1 MNLSEIWIKR
11 PVMTIL
17 VMFGILF
24 FGIISYRSLPINN
37 LPSVDFPTIQVAA
50 SLPGA
55 SPETMAS
62 TIAKPLEKQFASIA
76 GLESMSSV
84 SYRGYTNII
93 LQFSLERNI
102 DNCAQDVSAKIN
114 AAQGELPSNMP
125 SPPVYDKVNPSDQ
138 PVIYI
143 ALACDTMPL
152 IQLNDYAE
160 NILAQNFSTVN
171 GVAQVIVYGQRFAV
185 RVQVNPKLLA
195 NRGIGIND
203 VEDAVKNA
211 NVNLPGGT
219 LDGNFQ
225 AFTIDSNGQLMVAEQ
240 YRSAI
245 VTYQNGNPVRIKDI
259 GNAIDGVEKDK
270 QMAAWYI
277 TKDKTKRSIVLAI
290 KKQPGTNTVKVSD
303 GIKEVIPRLKTM
315 IPDSIEWYLLYD
327 ASEYIEDSIQDVQFT
342 LLLTIFIVLIVIFVF
357 LRSIRST
364 IIPNIAIPLSII
376 ATFAA
381 MEILGYSMNNLS
393 LMALVLAV
401 GLVVDDAIVMLENII
416 RRMEMG
422 ESPMKASLNGSKEIG
437 FTILSMTVS
446 LVVVFIPIL
455 FMPGIIGRLF
465 REFAV
470 SIAMAI
476 LLSGFISITLTPML
490 CSRLLKTHSE
500 KKEGRFYRVTERIF
514 DRGLNYYGRTLS
526 LVLKHRMLTL
536 IFTVFI
542 LFLTVIL
549 FMMIPKGFLPGQD
562 QNFVVTYTQAADRIS
577 FDDMVK
583 HQEAANEIVKKEP
596 DMVEFV
602 SIAGLETYSS
612 GIMFV
617 RLKNLSERK
626 RSVDEIIADMR
637 PKLNTI
643 PGLWAFPQN
652 PPPIQIGAS
661 HAIAEYQ
668 LSLQGSD
675 LDELY
680 RYADLVESRMKILPG
695 LVDVN
700 TDVKLNSPKAMIH
713 VDRDKASA
721 MGLSLGQVQDTF
733 YSAFASR
740 KISTIYGSLNDYEVI
755 LEVQPEFKEDPN
767 ALSYLYIKSN
777 EGRLVPLHTVASIEK
792 TTGPTTVNHVGQLN
806 SATIAFNLKP
816 GCSIGSAVDGVK
828 KIAKEVN
835 LPQSIAYTFQGSA
848 QEFQRSFAS
857 MGFLLFITILVIYM
871 VLGILYESFIH
882 PITILT
888 ALPLAGFGA
897 LLTLFLFGKELDMY
911 GMVGMILLVGI
922 VKKNGIMMIDFALE
936 AERTE
941 NLEPVESIHKAC
953 MTRFRPIMMTTMAAL
968 FGSMPIALGFGAGG
982 DARQPMG
989 LAVVGGLFF
998 SQLMTLYVTPVF
1010 YVYFDRLSKWILKKR
1025 DKEMRHETH

>member
-526 LVLKHRMLTL
+526 LVLRHRMLTL

>member
-526 LVLKHRMLTL
+526 LVLRHRMLTL

-542 LFLTVIL
+542 LFLTIIL

>member
-422 ESPMKASLNGSKEIG
+422 ENPMKASLNGSKEIG

-526 LVLKHRMLTL
+526 LVLRHRMLTL